1 MSDTTGH
8 DRPGKVAP
16 ISDGPYRETSWS
28 SVILGVVFGAVL
40 NAAITY
46 SGLKIGFTISG
57 SAIAAVVGFG
67 VLRGLLRRGTI
78 LEVNITQTVASG
90 VNIATAG
97 VIFTVPVLF
106 LLDMSFEMGD
116 ATFWMLLGAGA
127 AGAALGV
134 VFIIPVRKQM
144 IDIERL
150 RFPSATAV
158 AAILKSPGA
167 GPAKSLVLLAGIV
180 VAMLVYLPAGLPDI
194 KVRARIAELDQLVD
208 QGKIT
213 PQAARVTRD
222 IDDWIARRTAPAE
235 LVSRGRLIEQYRAE
249 AAARRKA
256 ADATPADGD
265 GNGNGEAG
273 ERPPTEL
280 ETQAAEARKGSP
292 HPDELAL
299 GVLKATDGEIEW
311 EQLRAKKYGWAAR
324 PLWGYAD
331 LGIRL
336 RAPRPPPPG
345 ADEAALK
352 RHAAAMERVDRDG
365 DGKPDLVVTKNRI
378 NAGRWLGLP
387 DQFELIFAIAPF
399 ALGAGY
405 LTGRAGLMV
414 LAGGILAFFIINPVA
429 FSRGWMPETITA
441 AQAAEYGFDAFN
453 RPLGIGMLLGG
464 ALMGVA
470 AAMPAIRESFRSI
483 AGAGKTGR
491 SSEDMGLKAIVVG
504 AVLATG
510 LLFIITQGMHL
521 ANPVAPSGLLAKLP
535 EWARHGIVALV
546 GVGWIWFAGIIIA
559 QCVGMTD
566 WSPVSGMAL
575 ITVVLV
581 LFLAG
586 KNDVAGAVLIGATLC
601 VAIACASDMMQ
612 DLKTGHLVGAS
623 PRRQQIVE
631 LYSALIGP
639 AISLGTLMLIVGANM
654 ASSGVPLGPGTDT
667 SAPQA
672 QALQAVIQGVQGG
685 DMPYALYGLGAL
697 LGVLLGIGSFP
708 GLGVLIGLSMYL
720 PFFYIL
726 TYGVGCVI
734 NMVIG
739 KIKGRVWAEEW
750 GVPFC
755 AGLIVGEAL
764 LSLVINAVIMIQ
776 A

>member
-1 MSDTTGH
+1 MSDPKRP
-8 DRPGKVAP
+8 DRPQALP
-16 ISDGPYRETSWS
+16 PDGGYRELSWS
-28 SVILGVVFGAVL
+28 SILFGLLFGAIL

-67 VLRGLLRRGTI
+67 VLRGMLRRGTI
-78 LEVNITQTVASG
+78 LEVNITQTTASA
-90 VNIATAG
+90 VNIASAG
-97 VIFTVPVLF
+97 IIFTIPVLF
-106 LLDMSFEMGD
+106 LLDMPFKLGD
-116 ATFWMLLGAGA
+116 STFWMLILAGG

-167 GPAKSLVLLAGIV
+167 GPAKSVVLLVGVII
-180 VAMLVYLPAGLPDI
+180 AMLIYLPAGLPDI
-194 KVRARIAELDQLVD
+194 KVRTRVAELDRWVAD
-208 QGKIT
+208 GKVT
-213 PQAARVTRD
+213 PAAAQVTRD
-222 IDDWIARRTAPAE
+222 IDGWISLQAAPAQLVERGKLVEQHRAELAERAEAEAEATDTDAEPQPTSVEAE
-235 LVSRGRLIEQYRAE
+235 LVK
-249 AAARRKA
+249 AR
-256 ADATPADGD
+256 
-265 GNGNGEAG
+265 E
-273 ERPPTEL
+273 
-280 ETQAAEARKGSP
+280 GSP
-292 HPDELAL
+292 HSDDLAL
-299 GVLKATDGEIEW
+299 AALKAATGEMAW
-311 EQLRAKKYGWAAR
+311 EDLRSRKFGWATR

-336 RAPRPPPPG
+336 RAPRPPPAN
-345 ADEAALK
+345 ADTATMEQHEAAM
-352 RHAAAMERVDRDG
+352 ARVDRDG
-365 DGKPDLVVTKNRI
+365 DGRPDLVVTKDRI
-378 NAGRWLGLP
+378 DAGRWLGLP
-387 DQFELIFAIAPF
+387 DQFQLIFAIAPF

-414 LAGGILAFFIINPVA
+414 LAGGVLAFFVINPIA
-429 FSRGWMPETITA
+429 FSQGWMPETIDA
-441 AQAAEYGFDAFN
+441 AGAANYGFGAFN
-453 RPLGIGMLLGG
+453 RPLGIGLLLGG
-464 ALMGVA
+464 ALMGVLA
-470 AAMPAIRESFRSI
+470 SLPAIRESFKSI

-491 SSEDMGLKAIVVG
+491 SSEDLGLKAIIIG

-510 LLFIITQGMHL
+510 LLFIVSEVMHL
-521 ANPVAPSGLLAKLP
+521 KSTTDPTGLLKDLP
-535 EWARHGIVALV
+535 SWLRHGVVALV
-546 GVGWIWFAGIIIA
+546 GVAWIWFAGIIIA

-586 KNDVAGAVLIGATLC
+586 KSDVAGAVLIGATLC
-601 VAIACASDMMQ
+601 VAITCASDMMQ
-612 DLKTGHLVGAS
+612 DLKTGHLVGSS

-631 LYSALIGP
+631 LFSSVLGP
-639 AISLGTLMLIVGANM
+639 VITLSTLMLIVGANM

-685 DMPYALYGLGAL
+685 DMPYALYGMGVVLGA
-697 LGVLLGIGSFP
+697 LLGIGSFP
-708 GLGVLIGLSMYL
+708 GLGVLVGLSMYL
-720 PFFYIL
+720 PFYYIL
-726 TYGVGCVI
+726 TYGVGCII

-739 KIKGRVWAEEW
+739 RIKGRRWAEEW

-755 AGLIVGEAL
+755 AGLIVGEAM
-764 LSLVINAVIMIQ
+764 LSLVINAIVMILG
-776 A
+776 